1 MLNCLILVKMLAHFV
16 TVAGLLASGALAS
29 ALPSDVAVRNAP
41 GMTSEQTVHAIY
53 QRLNRI
59 RQSGE
64 QTVFDESATLNA
76 TFENAV
82 LLKV

>member
-1 MLNCLILVKMLAHFV
+1 MLAHFI
-16 TVAGLLASGALAS
+16 TVAGLLAPGVVAG
-29 ALPSDVAVRNAP
+29 ALPSDVTVRNAP
-41 GMTSEQTVHAIY
+41 GMSPEQTVHAIY